1 MLTFLRLVTIY
12 TVCACVKHTFNN
24 LGSKDMIHKTFSQI
38 VQKKIVCVHLCMCEE
53 EEKEREEEE
62 KQATEYTAV

>member
-1 MLTFLRLVTIY
+1 
-12 TVCACVKHTFNN
+12 
-24 LGSKDMIHKTFSQI
+24 MIHKTFSQI